1 MQYTET
7 QLDKLIADVEKEFST
22 HLAKAEED
30 QKDLTATPVSEEAPV
45 EILAKAE
52 EKKPEEKKDE
62 AKEEQ
67 KPEAKDAK
75 PAEVEGEKK
84 PEAEAKPAEEAKPE
98 DAPTPAAD
106 AGHDYDEEDMAHL
119 KKMYMSMSK
128 GELLAHHD
136 MAKSALDEMA
146 KCGDISQ
153 EKPAMTKSE
162 EIKPIEIKTEESK
175 PNQEVELLKSELTA
189 SNAKFEELK
198 KNFDAVAAF
207 LTKLVEKK
215 TAPAAKAITSLDVIA
230 KSEGAGEEE
239 KTLTKSEIDSALNKK
254 ASDPSLKK
262 ADRDA
267 INAYYLSDA
276 GINSINHLLK

>member
-7 QLDKLIADVEKEFST
+7 QLNKLIEDVEKEFTT

-30 QKDLTATPVSEEAPV
+30 QKDLTVKPESEVASV
-45 EILAKAE
+45 ETLAKAEE

-75 PAEVEGEKK
+75 PAEAEGEKK

-98 DAPTPAAD
+98 DAPAHGD
-106 AGHDYDEEDMAHL
+106 AGHDYDADDMAHL

-128 GELLAHHD
+128 SELLAHHD
-136 MAKSALDEMA
+136 MAVEALDEMA
-146 KCGDISQ
+146 KGDISQ

-175 PNQEVELLKSELTA
+175 PNQEVELLKSELSA

-230 KSEGAGEEE
+230 KSEGAGEED

-254 ASDPSLKK
+254 SSDPSLKK
-262 ADRDA
+262 SDRDA
-267 INAYYLSDA
+267 INAYYLSGA
-276 GINSINHLLK
+276 SINSISHLLK